1 MGKIILEF
9 DSNEEKDDARTALD
23 AYKWRGVVWDLDQY
37 FRGITK
43 YGYDGN
49 REASSEEID
58 IADNMR
64 TKLRS
69 ILEEYNLNLE

>member
-9 DSNEEKDDARTALD
+9 DSIEEKEEAREALD
-23 AYKWRGVVWDLDQY
+23 GSRWKLAMWDLDQY
-37 FRGITK
+37 FRGIIK
-43 YGYDGN
+43 HGYDGN